1 MKQMFLDSLLHA
13 AARILIRTVPVLLLL
28 CAAVVCHPPCAGAEV
43 RTITASGEYTMGE
56 AETPLVAKE
65 RAAVQAMRAASEQA
79 GLYLESVTEVKNLQL
94 TQDEI
99 KVLTA
104 AVLEVLDK
112 KYVYRATETGGMH
125 FTCTV
130 TARVDTAGVEQMK
143 NRARDRQA
151 ADDLKKISDDYDKT
165 LRENEELKKQL
176 AAARSEGERKAV
188 ETAVA
193 RNEQTFTA
201 VQWFEKGNE
210 FANRRAFDSAI
221 EAYTKA
227 VTLDPRYARA
237 YNNRGTVYAD
247 KGQYKTAVTDYDRA
261 IALDANSAFAYNNRG
276 IAYADT
282 GRFEQALGDFDMAV
296 RLDPRDAQTYY
307 NRGSA
312 YFNMGRIDLALAD
325 FDKAV
330 GMEPRRSEFFVN
342 RGLAHAA
349 RGDTVRALADYERAI
364 GLDAGNAFAYNNRG
378 NIYAGQNLTDKA
390 LADYDRALSIDPRYA
405 RAYYNRGNLYLN
417 SKRPEQAVADYDRAI
432 AIEPRYASAHFNKAM
447 ACEDM
452 GRRHDA
458 LIAYKAFLQCAP
470 ANYDQEIA
478 YARQQINLLQ
488 R

>member
-1 MKQMFLDSLLHA
+1 MRKMFRDSSLYA
-13 AARILIRTVPVLLLL
+13 AARILTRAWPVLLLL
-28 CAAVVCHPPCAGAEV
+28 CAANLCLPACAGAEV

-65 RAAVQAMRAASEQA
+65 RAAVQAMRTASEQA
-79 GLYLESVTEVKNLQL
+79 GLYLESATEVKNLQL

-130 TARVDTAGVEQMK
+130 TARIDTAGVEQMK

-151 ADDLKKISDDYDKT
+151 ADDLKKIRDDYDKT

-201 VQWFEKGNE
+201 VQWFEKGND
-210 FANRRAFDSAI
+210 FANRRDFDSAI

-227 VTLDPRYARA
+227 ITLDHRYARA

-247 KGQYKTAVTDYDRA
+247 KGQYETAVTDYDRA
-261 IALDANSAFAYNNRG
+261 IALDAASAFAYNNRG
-276 IAYADT
+276 IAYAET
-282 GRFEQALGDFDMAV
+282 GRFEQALADFEMAV

-325 FDKAV
+325 FDRAV
-330 GMEPRRSEFFVN
+330 GMDARRGEFFVN

-349 RGDTVRALADYERAI
+349 RGDDT
-364 GLDAGNAFAYNNRG
+364 
-378 NIYAGQNLTDKA
+378 KA

-417 SKRPEQAVADYDRAI
+417 SKRPMQAVADYDRAI

-458 LIAYKAFLQCAP
+458 LMAYQAFLQCAP
-470 ANYDQEIA
+470 ADYDQEIA

>member
-1 MKQMFLDSLLHA
+1 MKQMFRDSLLHA

-65 RAAVQAMRAASEQA
+65 RAAVQAMRTASEQA

-112 KYVYRATETGGMH
+112 KYVYRAIETGGMH

-130 TARVDTAGVEQMK
+130 TARIDTAGVEQMK

-151 ADDLKKISDDYDKT
+151 ADDLKKISDAYDKT

-176 AAARSEGERKAV
+176 AAARSEGDRKAV

-201 VQWFEKGNE
+201 VQWFEKGND

-227 VTLDPRYARA
+227 ITLDPRYARA

-247 KGQYKTAVTDYDRA
+247 KGQYETAVTDYDRA
-261 IALDANSAFAYNNRG
+261 IALDAASAFAYNNRG
-276 IAYADT
+276 IAYAET

-325 FDKAV
+325 FDRAV
-330 GMEPRRSEFFVN
+330 GLDARRSEFFVN

-349 RGDTVRALADYERAI
+349 RGDAVRALADYERAI

-378 NIYAGQNLTDKA
+378 NVYAGQNLTDKA

-458 LIAYKAFLQCAP
+458 LMAYQAFLQCAP
-470 ANYDQEIA
+470 ADYDQEIA